1 MRRAEMFVE
10 LVSILALL
18 GFAIG
23 VHTDQDG
30 GDLEAR
36 SAQPQPSW
44 VDLNPLPFG
53 GVPHEEDVVVEKS
66 PLDTLITRASNT
78 ADSTEQNDWSLES
91 MLTEAPVA
99 HITSSS
105 SDESW
110 KKRPDRELHHH
121 PQPYASS
128 SSEDDYYST
137 ARSSVSSTSSE
148 GYDESSSS
156 SFDHTRSH
164 KYGQS
169 VSSVFTSNSEYG
181 DGSSQSSSNE
191 HLCDLED
198 KHIHLVNDKR
208 VYSQD
213 KLSTISS
220 HQQYFLL
227 CIHRNPRDWHWPKF
241 SFNCR
246 AYWHNFDIFE
256 CYSVHK
262 LAGDILVGWHDNI
275 ISWACGDK
283 YDNGTLPSG

>member
-1 MRRAEMFVE
+1 MFVE

-23 VHTDQDG
+23 VHTDQDA

-44 VDLNPLPFG
+44 VDLGPLPFG
-53 GVPHEEDVVVEKS
+53 GVPHEEDVVVEKF

-78 ADSTEQNDWSLES
+78 ADSTEQNDWSLDS

-99 HITSSS
+99 HITSPS

-137 ARSSVSSTSSE
+137 ARSSISSTSSE

-164 KYGQS
+164 KAVDCEHSTGLQHVHRSCCDHIDLDFNFHKPGLERLTNRIGNYTYECRC
-169 VSSVFTSNSEYG
+169 VEYFRG
-181 DGSSQSSSNE
+181 AELHIKKPVLKKHFHGSG
-191 HLCDLED
+191 
-198 KHIHLVNDKR
+198 
-208 VYSQD
+208 
-213 KLSTISS
+213 
-220 HQQYFLL
+220 
-227 CIHRNPRDWHWPKF
+227 
-241 SFNCR
+241 SFW
-246 AYWHNFDIFE
+246 ADID
-256 CYSVHK
+256 
-262 LAGDILVGWHDNI
+262 A
-275 ISWACGDK
+275 
-283 YDNGTLPSG
+283 